1 MVWITKIIVIA
12 FICAMF
18 SALTLRV
25 LSILRQR
32 VFGIFR
38 AEDIERTYKCMPVQC
53 MKLAP

>member
-1 MVWITKIIVIA
+1 
-12 FICAMF
+12 MF